1 MGATYRGVMAE
12 KDVLDRLGDALLL
25 VRDWLTPNSLVK
37 NRIIFEGIAAGLWFA
52 IALPVVAYAGGPLA
66 ALSHILLSSVLV
78 LYRIQ
83 PFLALAVGA
92 IGTLGFLAS
101 GYFYY
106 AGTIFIAAPLLAVFF
121 GTAAY
126 GRSVTRWLG
135 LAGTIVAAFSLVGT
149 GYFPLQQTIGIV
161 FFWLVFVLFAL
172 AWVGGMLVNVNRQR
186 RAAQTGEIR
195 ATVQLGEVKHEV
207 TLEQERNR
215 VARDVHDIVAHSL
228 AVVIAQAD
236 GARYGAKN
244 VPAPVVE
251 ALENIA
257 TTARGALTD
266 VRVLLGE
273 LRHNQEAGPQPGMN
287 DLDALV
293 RGFRESGL
301 EVEWNSYGKAVEL
314 TDAPALAVYR
324 IVQEGLTNALRHGD
338 RGQPVELV
346 FDWGSAS
353 LAVIVTN
360 GIPRDTT
367 VPANPAGH
375 GIPGMRERATL
386 AGGELEASDGT
397 NGRFR
402 VRATIPFTSTSAAVG
417 SVSA

>member
-1 MGATYRGVMAE
+1 MTTNDIVDRVRSWVTPENLRENRLAIEGVAAGLYVIIGMFVVAPFG
-12 KDVLDRLGDALLL
+12 VLSIVALLL
-25 VRDWLTPNSLVK
+25 LGST
-37 NRIIFEGIAAGLWFA
+37 
-52 IALPVVAYAGGPLA
+52 VV
-66 ALSHILLSSVLV
+66 LS
-78 LYRIQ
+78 RIQ
-83 PFLALAVGA
+83 PFLSLTIGAVG
-92 IGTLGFLAS
+92 TLAMLGSTYLWN
-101 GYFYY
+101 
-106 AGTIFIAAPLLAVFF
+106 TIWIVVFAPLLVVFF
-121 GTAAY
+121 GTASY
-126 GRSVTRWLG
+126 GKPVTRWLG
-135 LAGTIVAAFSLVGT
+135 LVGT
-149 GYFPLQQTIGIV
+149 LFAALGVFGTMGYGMASISGVL
-161 FFWLVFVLFAL
+161 FFVFVESFFAL
-172 AWVGGMLVNVNRQR
+172 AWLAGMLFSVNRSR
-186 RAAQTGEIR
+186 RAAQTGEVA
-195 ATVQLGEVKHEV
+195 ATVRLGEAKQEIS
-207 TLEQERNR
+207 LEQERNR

-236 GARYGAKN
+236 GARYSAKS

-257 TTARGALTD
+257 ATARGALTD

-293 RGFRESGL
+293 RGFRDSGL
-301 EVEWNSYGKAVEL
+301 DVEWNSYGRAVEL

-346 FDWGSAS
+346 FDWGTVS

-360 GIPRDTT
+360 GIPRGTT
-367 VPANPAGH
+367 VPSNPVGH

-402 VRATIPFTSTSAAVG
+402 VRATIPFRREAATVAG
-417 SVSA
+417 TPVTA

>member
-1 MGATYRGVMAE
+1 MPREVRARSVNVMTERNVLGRFESWLRSRFTRENLAKHRTTIEGV
-12 KDVLDRLGDALLL
+12 
-25 VRDWLTPNSLVK
+25 
-37 NRIIFEGIAAGLWFA
+37 AAGLWFFVPLPLVA
-52 IALPVVAYAGGPLA
+52 NWGGLVAVVAHLMLASTLVTYRLVPVVGLT
-66 ALSHILLSSVLV
+66 
-78 LYRIQ
+78 
-83 PFLALAVGA
+83 VGA
-92 IGTLGFLAS
+92 IGTLGIIGSGFLWQTN
-101 GYFYY
+101 YWWVFL
-106 AGTIFIAAPLLAVFF
+106 PLVAVFF
-121 GTAAY
+121 GAAAY
-126 GRSVTRWLG
+126 GSVATRWLG
-135 LAGTIVAAFSLVGT
+135 LAGTPIAAIAIVTWSG
-149 GYFPLQQTIGIV
+149 GY
-161 FFWLVFVLFAL
+161 LFAGLLLFFFLL
-172 AWVGGMLVNVNRQR
+172 AMFALGWVAGMLVRVNRSR

-195 ATVQLGEVKHEV
+195 ATVRLGEVTQV
-207 TLEQERNR
+207 ATLEQERNR

-287 DLDALV
+287 DLDTLV

-346 FDWGSAS
+346 FDWGSTS

-402 VRATIPFTSTSAAVG
+402 VRATIPFTPVPTVASP
-417 SVSA
+417 VSA

>member
-1 MGATYRGVMAE
+1 MNGPSLLDRIALWFTIANFRRHRLVIEVVAAAFYFGILAVPMMGYGGVLGVM
-12 KDVLDRLGDALLL
+12 
-25 VRDWLTPNSLVK
+25 SL
-37 NRIIFEGIAAGLWFA
+37 
-52 IALPVVAYAGGPLA
+52 
-66 ALSHILLSSVLV
+66 ILLSSTIV
-78 LYRIQ
+78 LYRVQ
-83 PFLALAVGA
+83 PFAALAIAAV
-92 IGTLGFLAS
+92 GTLGTLAS
-101 GYFYY
+101 AYLWQTGF
-106 AGTIFIAAPLLAVFF
+106 FPVFAPLLLVFF

-126 GRSVTRWLG
+126 GRPATRWIG
-135 LAGTIVAAFSLVGT
+135 LVGT
-149 GYFPLQQTIGIV
+149 LVAGVGV
-161 FFWLVFVLFAL
+161 FSGLSFYAGMLSSLLMFLFVFAFFAL
-172 AWVGGMLVNVNRQR
+172 AWVAGMLVYVNRSR
-186 RAAQTGEIR
+186 RAAQTGELR
-195 ATVQLGEVKHEV
+195 ATARLGEVTQEV

-236 GARYGAKN
+236 GARYSAKSI
-244 VPAPVVE
+244 PAPVVE

-257 TTARGALTD
+257 ATSRAALTD

-301 EVEWNSYGKAVEL
+301 QIEWHSYGTASEL
-314 TDAPALAVYR
+314 SDAPALAVYR
-324 IVQEGLTNALRHGD
+324 IVQEALTNALRHGE
-338 RGQPVELV
+338 RSAPVELV
-346 FDWGSAS
+346 FDWGTAS

-360 GIPRDTT
+360 GLPSGAA
-367 VPANPAGH
+367 VPANAAGH

-402 VRATIPFTSTSAAVG
+402 VRATIPFARDAATVP
-417 SVSA
+417 A

>member
-1 MGATYRGVMAE
+1 MTE
-12 KDVLDRLGDALLL
+12 SNPLDRFEN
-25 VRDWLTPNSLVK
+25 WLRSFFSREGLAK
-37 NRIIFEGIAAGLWFA
+37 NRLPIEGLVSVLWLLITTPAAAMTGGALGVFA
-52 IALPVVAYAGGPLA
+52 NAALA
-66 ALSHILLSSVLV
+66 ATIV

-83 PFLALAVGA
+83 PAVSLVLAAFA
-92 IGTLGFLAS
+92 TLGLLMAGVPSLSTLAIFL
-101 GYFYY
+101 
-106 AGTIFIAAPLLAVFF
+106 PLLVVFF
-121 GTAAY
+121 GCAAH
-126 GRSVTRWLG
+126 GREPTRWLA
-135 LAGTIVAAFSLVGT
+135 LPATFIAPLTIVAT
-149 GYFPLQQTIGIV
+149 GYFQV
-161 FFWLVFVLFAL
+161 FQNIQGPIFFLFVFATCLLSWVVGTLVR
-172 AWVGGMLVNVNRQR
+172 VNRSRR
-186 RAAQTGEIR
+186 RAETGEIR
-195 ATVQLGEVKHEV
+195 ATVKLGEVTQV
-207 TLEQERNR
+207 ASLEQERNR

-257 TTARGALTD
+257 STARGALTD

-273 LRHNQEAGPQPGMN
+273 LRHNQEQGPQPGMN

-293 RGFRESGL
+293 RGFRDSGL

-346 FDWGSAS
+346 FDWGSTS

-360 GIPRDTT
+360 GIPRGTT
-367 VPANPAGH
+367 VPANAAGH

-402 VRATIPFTSTSAAVG
+402 VRATIPFTREP
-417 SVSA
+417 VSA

>member
-1 MGATYRGVMAE
+1 MPDE
-12 KDVLDRLGDALLL
+12 GDALTVKGMRVEEVADRVASWIRAHTPG
-25 VRDWLTPNSLVK
+25 VRL
-37 NRIIFEGIAAGLWFA
+37 GIEAAAAVVYLA
-52 IALPVVAYAGGPLA
+52 IALSFA
-66 ALSHILLSSVLV
+66 ATSYNPIALFAILLLGSTFLLYRRVPIVALFFAGFGGLAVLLTGWGGGTPPGPIWAPVLV
-78 LYRIQ
+78 
-83 PFLALAVGA
+83 AL
-92 IGTLGFLAS
+92 
-101 GYFYY
+101 
-106 AGTIFIAAPLLAVFF
+106 F
-121 GTAAY
+121 GSAAY
-126 GRSVTRWLG
+126 GVPVTRWLG
-135 LAGTIVAAFSLVGT
+135 LVGAVIAGLSVSATNWYASGLFFLVV
-149 GYFPLQQTIGIV
+149 FWIV
-161 FFWLVFVLFAL
+161 FFAAPWLA
-172 AWVGGMLVNVNRQR
+172 GMLWRTWNDRQK
-186 RAAQTGEIR
+186 AQTGEIS
-195 ATVQLGEVKHEV
+195 ATVKLGEAKQEV

-293 RGFRESGL
+293 RGFRDSGL
-301 EVEWNSYGKAVEL
+301 EIEWNSYGTAVEL

-402 VRATIPFTSTSAAVG
+402 VRATIPFTSTSTSAAVG

>member
-1 MGATYRGVMAE
+1 MPSNRLRRSVGVMTAQAN
-12 KDVLDRLGDALLL
+12 LDRFTSWFT
-25 VRDWLTPNSLVK
+25 VENFRK
-37 NRIIFEGIAAGLWFA
+37 YRFA
-52 IALPVVAYAGGPLA
+52 IEA
-66 ALSHILLSSVLV
+66 
-78 LYRIQ
+78 
-83 PFLALAVGA
+83 ALAVLYVGVFLGPLGA
-92 IGTLGFLAS
+92 WAGTVGGVQTLLLAS
-101 GYFYY
+101 TFLLYRLRPTIALVVSAVATLASMASTYWYY
-106 AGTIFIAAPLLAVFF
+106 TGDARMYIPLLFVFF

-126 GRSVTRWLG
+126 GRPVTRWLG
-135 LAGTIVAAFSLVGT
+135 LAGTVVATLALAIPFGYGGGVQMIAQYSLLG
-149 GYFPLQQTIGIV
+149 LAV
-161 FFWLVFVLFAL
+161 FTL
-172 AWVGGMLVNVNRQR
+172 AWVAGMLVYVNRSRQ
-186 RAAQTGEIR
+186 AAQTGEIR
-195 ATVQLGEVKHEV
+195 ATVKLGEVKQEV
-207 TLEQERNR
+207 SLEQERNR

-236 GARYGAKN
+236 GARYSAKD

-287 DLDALV
+287 DLDSLV
-293 RGFRESGL
+293 RGFRDSGL

-346 FDWGSAS
+346 FDWGGSS

-360 GIPRDTT
+360 GIPRGTT
-367 VPANPAGH
+367 LAANPAGH

-402 VRATIPFTSTSAAVG
+402 VRATIPFTREAIPA
-417 SVSA
+417 

>member
-1 MGATYRGVMAE
+1 VRMAPRSVRGMAE
-12 KDVLDRLGDALLL
+12 KDVLDRIGDAVVGMRDWVTRDNLIKHRTAIEIVVTVIWFVLPIAPVANWGGVLGVIAHLLL
-25 VRDWLTPNSLVK
+25 T
-37 NRIIFEGIAAGLWFA
+37 GA
-52 IALPVVAYAGGPLA
+52 LA
-66 ALSHILLSSVLV
+66 A
-78 LYRIQ
+78 YRLQ
-83 PFLALAVGA
+83 PIVALTLGA
-92 IGTLGFLAS
+92 IGTIGVLGSGFLWAS
-101 GYFYY
+101 QYWW
-106 AGTIFIAAPLLAVFF
+106 IFAPLVAVFF
-121 GTAAY
+121 GAAAY
-126 GRSVTRWLG
+126 GRAPTRWLG
-135 LAGTIVAAFSLVGT
+135 LAGTPVAAISIVTGVGWN
-149 GYFPLQQTIGIV
+149 YAIGFNTFI
-161 FFWLVFVLFAL
+161 FFWFLLAIFAL
-172 AWVGGMLVNVNRQR
+172 AWVAGMLVQVNRSR

-195 ATVQLGEVKHEV
+195 AVVKLGEAKQEV
-207 TLEQERNR
+207 SLEQERNR

-287 DLDALV
+287 DLDALI
-293 RGFRESGL
+293 RGFRDSGL
-301 EVEWNSYGKAVEL
+301 TIEWHSYGTAAEL
-314 TDAPALAVYR
+314 VGTPALAVYR
-324 IVQEGLTNALRHGD
+324 IVQEALTNALRHGD
-338 RGQPVELV
+338 RSSPVELV
-346 FDWGSAS
+346 FDWGSTS

-360 GIPRDTT
+360 GMPPGATS
-367 VPANPAGH
+367 NGAGH

-402 VRATIPFTSTSAAVG
+402 VRATIPFQRETVEA
-417 SVSA
+417 

>member
-1 MGATYRGVMAE
+1 MAE
-12 KDVLDRLGDALLL
+12 KDVFDRAGDALRS
-25 VRDWLTPNSLVK
+25 VRDWFTRDNLTK
-37 NRIIFEGIAAGLWFA
+37 NRIVFEGIAAGLWFV
-52 IALPVVAYAGGPLA
+52 IALPTVVYAGGLLGV
-66 ALSHILLSSVLV
+66 LSHILLSAALV
-78 LYRIQ
+78 LYRLQ
-83 PFLALAVGA
+83 PLLALAVA
-92 IGTLGFLAS
+92 AVGTLGFLAS
-101 GYFYY
+101 GYFSY

-149 GYFPLQQTIGIV
+149 GFFPLQQTIGFI
-161 FFWLVFVLFAL
+161 FFWLVFVVFAL
-172 AWVGGMLVNVNRQR
+172 AWVGGMLINVNRQR
-186 RAAQTGEIR
+186 RVAQTGEIQ
-195 ATVQLGEVKHEV
+195 ATVRLGQVNKEV

-266 VRVLLGE
+266 VRVLLSE
-273 LRHNQEAGPQPGMN
+273 LRHSQEAGPQPGMN

-293 RGFRESGL
+293 RGFRDSGL
-301 EVEWNSYGKAVEL
+301 DVEWHSYGKAVEL

-338 RGQPVELV
+338 RGKPVELV
-346 FDWGSAS
+346 FDWGGSS

-360 GIPRDTT
+360 GIPSGTT
-367 VPANPAGH
+367 LPPNPAGH

-402 VRATIPFTSTSAAVG
+402 VRATIPFARETAQ
-417 SVSA
+417 VSA

>member
-1 MGATYRGVMAE
+1 MTAT
-12 KDVLDRLGDALLL
+12 DVLDKLESWLRRTLTRETFVRHRQLIEVVVAVIWFLLPIAPLANWGGLVGVIGHLLL
-25 VRDWLTPNSLVK
+25 TSTLVAY
-37 NRIIFEGIAAGLWFA
+37 R
-52 IALPVVAYAGGPLA
+52 ALPVVALT
-66 ALSHILLSSVLV
+66 L
-78 LYRIQ
+78 
-83 PFLALAVGA
+83 GA
-92 IGTLGFLAS
+92 IGTLTVLGSGFLWVTN
-101 GYFYY
+101 YWWVFL
-106 AGTIFIAAPLLAVFF
+106 PLLVVFF

-126 GRSVTRWLG
+126 GSAATRWLG
-135 LAGTIVAAFSLVGT
+135 LAGTPIAAIAIASG
-149 GYFPLQQTIGIV
+149 IGGSVLDVV
-161 FFWLVFVLFAL
+161 FFFAFFLAIFAL
-172 AWVGGMLVNVNRQR
+172 GWVAGMLIYVNRSR

-195 ATVQLGEVKHEV
+195 ATVKLGEVKQEV

-236 GARYGAKN
+236 GARYSAKN

-257 TTARGALTD
+257 ATARGALTD

-287 DLDALV
+287 DLDSLV
-293 RGFRESGL
+293 RGFRDSGL
-301 EVEWNSYGKAVEL
+301 DVEWHSYGKAVEL

-338 RGQPVELV
+338 RRQPVELV
-346 FDWGSAS
+346 FDWGGSS

-360 GIPRDTT
+360 GIPRGTT

-375 GIPGMRERATL
+375 GIPGMRERASL

-402 VRATIPFTSTSAAVG
+402 VRATIPFASPPAASSASAA
-417 SVSA
+417 SAVSA

>member
-1 MGATYRGVMAE
+1 MSAMARPRSVEGMTAT
-12 KDVLDRLGDALLL
+12 DVLDKLEGWLRRTLTRETFVRRRQVIEVVAAVIWFILPIAPFANWGGLVGMIGHLLL
-25 VRDWLTPNSLVK
+25 ASTLVAY
-37 NRIIFEGIAAGLWFA
+37 RAV
-52 IALPVVAYAGGPLA
+52 PVVALT
-66 ALSHILLSSVLV
+66 L
-78 LYRIQ
+78 
-83 PFLALAVGA
+83 GA
-92 IGTLGFLAS
+92 IGTLAVLGSGFLW
-101 GYFYY
+101 YTNYWWVFL
-106 AGTIFIAAPLLAVFF
+106 PLLVVFF

-126 GRSVTRWLG
+126 GSAATRWLG
-135 LAGTIVAAFSLVGT
+135 LSGTPIAAIAIASG
-149 GYFPLQQTIGIV
+149 IGGSVLDV
-161 FFWLVFVLFAL
+161 FFFFAFLLAIFAL
-172 AWVGGMLVNVNRQR
+172 GWVAGMLVYVNRSR

-195 ATVQLGEVKHEV
+195 ATVKLGEVKQEV

-236 GARYGAKN
+236 GARYSAKN

-257 TTARGALTD
+257 ATARGALTD

-287 DLDALV
+287 DLDSLV
-293 RGFRESGL
+293 RGFRDSGL
-301 EVEWNSYGKAVEL
+301 DVEWHSYGKAVEL

-346 FDWGSAS
+346 FDWGGTS

-360 GIPRDTT
+360 GIPPGTT

-375 GIPGMRERATL
+375 GIPGMRERASL

-402 VRATIPFTSTSAAVG
+402 VRATIPFTSAPRT
-417 SVSA
+417 VSA

>member
-1 MGATYRGVMAE
+1 MTPA
-12 KDVLDRLGDALLL
+12 DAVAK
-25 VRDWLTPNSLVK
+25 VREWVTRENLAA
-37 NRIIFEGIAAGLWFA
+37 NRTAVEAAVAGLWFT
-52 IALPVVAYAGGPLA
+52 IVLYPVAAAGGVLGIVA
-66 ALSHILLSSVLV
+66 HILLSVTLV
-78 LYRIQ
+78 LYRNQ
-83 PFLALAVGA
+83 PLLGLAVA
-92 IGTLGFLAS
+92 AVGTLTMLAS
-101 GYFYY
+101 GYF
-106 AGTIFIAAPLLAVFF
+106 GGGGLVFVFLPLLAVFF
-121 GTAAY
+121 GVAAY
-126 GRSVTRWLG
+126 GQPATRWLG
-135 LAGTIVAAFSLVGT
+135 LVGSPIAAFAIVATVFANV
-149 GYFPLQQTIGIV
+149 QQFIGV
-161 FFWLVFVLFAL
+161 VLFWFVLVVLVL
-172 AWVGGMLVNVNRQR
+172 AWVAGLLVQVNRQR

-195 ATVQLGEVKHEV
+195 ATVQLGAVKQEV

-236 GARYGAKN
+236 GARYSAKN

-273 LRHNQEAGPQPGMN
+273 LRHNQEVGPQPGMN

-293 RGFRESGL
+293 RGFRDSGL
-301 EVEWNSYGKAVEL
+301 DVEWNSYGKAVEL

-338 RGQPVELV
+338 RGKPVELV
-346 FDWGSAS
+346 FDWGGTS

-360 GIPRDTT
+360 GIPRGTT

-402 VRATIPFTSTSAAVG
+402 VRATIPYLREPVTA
-417 SVSA
+417 

>member
-1 MGATYRGVMAE
+1 MSFDAFAVRVRGWFTRE
-12 KDVLDRLGDALLL
+12 NLENNRL
-25 VRDWLTPNSLVK
+25 V
-37 NRIIFEGIAAGLWFA
+37 FEAIAAGVWF
-52 IALPVVAYAGGPLA
+52 LLGLAGVIVNGGVLA
-66 ALSHILLSSVLV
+66 VLSHLLLTSTLV
-78 LYRIQ
+78 LYRLQ
-83 PFLALAVGA
+83 PIVALTVGA
-92 IGTLGFLAS
+92 VGTLGMIAS
-101 GYFYY
+101 GAFYSFY
-106 AGTIFIAAPLLAVFF
+106 GGLSGTTVFIFLPLLAVFF

-126 GRSVTRWLG
+126 GKPVTRWLG
-135 LAGTIVAAFSLVGT
+135 LVGTPIATLGIALTAFSG
-149 GYFPLQQTIGIV
+149 LQSLYG
-161 FFWLVFVLFAL
+161 FVLFWFVLALFVL
-172 AWVGGMLVNVNRQR
+172 AWVAGMLVHVNRSR
-186 RAAQTGEIR
+186 RVAQTGELR
-195 ATVQLGEVKHEV
+195 ATVQLGAVKQEV

-236 GARYGAKN
+236 GARYAAKN
-244 VPAPVVE
+244 VPGPVVE

-257 TTARGALTD
+257 ATSRAALTD

-301 EVEWNSYGKAVEL
+301 EIEWHSYGTAAEL
-314 TDAPALAVYR
+314 TDAPGLAVYR
-324 IVQEGLTNALRHGD
+324 IVQEALTNALRHGD
-338 RGQPVELV
+338 RSTPVDLV

-353 LAVIVTN
+353 VAVIITN
-360 GIPRDTT
+360 GLPAGAT
-367 VPANPAGH
+367 VPANTAGH

-402 VRATIPFTSTSAAVG
+402 VRATIPFHREGVPA
-417 SVSA
+417 

>member
-1 MGATYRGVMAE
+1 MSVDEAIATVRGWFTRENLIRHRV
-12 KDVLDRLGDALLL
+12 V
-25 VRDWLTPNSLVK
+25 
-37 NRIIFEGIAAGLWFA
+37 IEGIAAAVWFLVA
-52 IALPVVAYAGGPLA
+52 VPVVVYAGGPLA
-66 ALSHILLSSVLV
+66 VMSHILVSATLV

-83 PFLALAVGA
+83 PFVALSAAAV
-92 IGTLGFLAS
+92 GTLGFLAS
-101 GYFYY
+101 GYFSL

-121 GTAAY
+121 GTSAY
-126 GRSVTRWLG
+126 GRPVTRWLG
-135 LAGTIVAAFSLVGT
+135 LAGTFVAALSLVGS
-149 GYFPLQQTIGIV
+149 GYFPLQQTVGII
-161 FFWLVFVLFAL
+161 FFWFVFALFAL
-172 AWVGGMLVNVNRQR
+172 AWVAGMLVNVNRR
-186 RAAQTGEIR
+186 RRVAETGEIR
-195 ATVQLGEVKHEV
+195 ATVKLGEVTQV
-207 TLEQERNR
+207 ATLEQERNR

-236 GARYGAKN
+236 GARYGSKN

-257 TTARGALTD
+257 STARGALTD
-266 VRVLLGE
+266 VRMLLGE
-273 LRHNQEAGPQPGMN
+273 LRHNQEQGPQPGMN
-287 DLDALV
+287 DLDSLV
-293 RGFRESGL
+293 RGFRDSGL
-301 EVEWNSYGKAVEL
+301 ELEWNSYGKAVEL

-346 FDWGSAS
+346 FDWGSTS

-360 GIPRDTT
+360 GIPRGTT
-367 VPANPAGH
+367 VPANAAGH

-402 VRATIPFTSTSAAVG
+402 VRATIPFTREPAAPVT
-417 SVSA
+417 A

>member
-1 MGATYRGVMAE
+1 MTAPTVLERVSDWVTSWFRIEFFQAHRTVLEGVAAAVYFVIFAVP
-12 KDVLDRLGDALLL
+12 VLRYGSVLG
-25 VRDWLTPNSLVK
+25 
-37 NRIIFEGIAAGLWFA
+37 
-52 IALPVVAYAGGPLA
+52 VVALIILA
-66 ALSHILLSSVLV
+66 STIA

-92 IGTLGFLAS
+92 VGTIGMLAS
-101 GYFYY
+101 SYLYFT
-106 AGTIFIAAPLLAVFF
+106 GFFPVFAPLLLVFF
-121 GTAAY
+121 GASAY
-126 GRSVTRWLG
+126 GSIATRWTGVLG
-135 LAGTIVAAFSLVGT
+135 CLVAA
-149 GYFPLQQTIGIV
+149 IGIAAGV
-161 FFWLVFVLFAL
+161 ASFGDTLSGLVIFLLVLALFCL
-172 AWVGGMLVNVNRQR
+172 AWVAGMLVYVNRSR
-186 RAAQTGEIR
+186 RAAQTGEVV
-195 ATVQLGEVKHEV
+195 ATVRLSEVEQEV

-236 GARYGAKN
+236 GARYSAKS

-257 TTARGALTD
+257 ATARGALTD

-287 DLDALV
+287 DLDSLV
-293 RGFRESGL
+293 RGFRDSGL
-301 EVEWNSYGKAVEL
+301 SVEWNSYGRAVEL

-338 RGQPVELV
+338 RNAPVELV
-346 FDWGSAS
+346 FDWGTTS

-360 GIPRDTT
+360 AIPMGSA
-367 VPANPAGH
+367 VPTNTAGH

-402 VRATIPFTSTSAAVG
+402 VRATIPFTRTLVSPG
-417 SVSA
+417 SG

>member
-1 MGATYRGVMAE
+1 VIVMPE
-12 KDVLDRLGDALLL
+12 RNVLDRVESWL
-25 VRDWLTPNSLVK
+25 RSTLTPDGFRRHRFVIESVV
-37 NRIIFEGIAAGLWFA
+37 AALYFA
-52 IALPVVAYAGGPLA
+52 LFVTAVAGYGYTLGVIALGLLAASVVLSRIRPVVA
-66 ALSHILLSSVLV
+66 
-78 LYRIQ
+78 
-83 PFLALAVGA
+83 LAVA
-92 IGTLGFLAS
+92 AVGTLGMLGS
-101 GYFYY
+101 GYPYY
-106 AGTIFIAAPLLAVFF
+106 TGFFPVFVPLLFVFF
-121 GTAAY
+121 GSAAY
-126 GRSVTRWLG
+126 GRSPTRWLA
-135 LAGTIVAAFSLVGT
+135 LIGTLFAALGILST
-149 GYFPLQQTIGIV
+149 ISYYSYFAALST
-161 FFWLVFVLFAL
+161 VLFFLFIEAVLAL
-172 AWVGGMLVNVNRQR
+172 AWVGGMLVYVNRSR

-195 ATVQLGEVKHEV
+195 ATVKLGEVTQV
-207 TLEQERNR
+207 ATLEQERNR

-273 LRHNQEAGPQPGMN
+273 LRHNQEQGPQPGMN

-293 RGFRESGL
+293 RGFRDSGL
-301 EVEWNSYGKAVEL
+301 GVEWHSYGKAVEL

-346 FDWGSAS
+346 FDWGSTS

-360 GIPRDTT
+360 GIPRGST

-402 VRATIPFTSTSAAVG
+402 VRATIPFTREPVTA
-417 SVSA
+417 

>member
-1 MGATYRGVMAE
+1 MTPA
-12 KDVLDRLGDALLL
+12 DAVTQ
-25 VRDWLTPNSLVK
+25 VRDWLTRDNLEA
-37 NRIIFEGIAAGLWFA
+37 NRHVIEAVAAGVWFTVGLFAAATMGGVLA
-52 IALPVVAYAGGPLA
+52 IVA
-66 ALSHILLSSVLV
+66 HILLSVTLV
-78 LYRIQ
+78 LYRSQ
-83 PFLALAVGA
+83 PLLSLTVGAVG
-92 IGTLGFLAS
+92 TLVMLGSGFF
-101 GYFYY
+101 G
-106 AGTIFIAAPLLAVFF
+106 AGGLLFIFLPLLVVFF
-121 GTAAY
+121 GAAAY
-126 GRSVTRWLG
+126 GQPVTRWLG
-135 LAGTIVAAFSLVGT
+135 LVGT
-149 GYFPLQQTIGIV
+149 PIAALAIVVSVFANIQQGIGIV
-161 FFWLVFVLFAL
+161 LFWFVLVVLVL
-172 AWVGGMLVNVNRQR
+172 AWVAGLLVQSNRAR

-195 ATVQLGEVKHEV
+195 ATVKLGEVKQEV
-207 TLEQERNR
+207 SLEQERNR

-257 TTARGALTD
+257 MTARGALTD

-293 RGFRESGL
+293 RGFRDSGL
-301 EVEWNSYGKAVEL
+301 EVEWHSYGKAVEL

-346 FDWGSAS
+346 FDWGGAS

-360 GIPRDTT
+360 GIPRGTT

-402 VRATIPFTSTSAAVG
+402 VRATIPFASSA
-417 SVSA
+417 SVSPAPVGPVPA

>member
-1 MGATYRGVMAE
+1 MTF
-12 KDVLDRLGDALLL
+12 DDAIAR
-25 VRDWLTPNSLVK
+25 VGGWFTRESLTK
-37 NRIIFEGIAAGLWFA
+37 RRIVIEASAAALWFV
-52 IALPVVAYAGGPLA
+52 IALPVVTFAGGPLA
-66 ALSHILLSSVLV
+66 VMSHILLSATLV
-78 LYRIQ
+78 LYRVQ
-83 PFLALAVGA
+83 PILALSVAA
-92 IGTLGFLAS
+92 LGTLGFLAS

-121 GTAAY
+121 GTSAY
-126 GRSVTRWLG
+126 GRPVTRWLG
-135 LAGTIVAAFSLVGT
+135 LAGTFVAAFSLVGT
-149 GYFPLQQTIGIV
+149 GYFPLQQTVGVI
-161 FFWLVFVLFAL
+161 FFWFVFALFAL
-172 AWVGGMLVNVNRQR
+172 AWVGGMLVSVNRSR

-195 ATVQLGEVKHEV
+195 ATVKLGEVTQV
-207 TLEQERNR
+207 ATLEQERNR

-236 GARYGAKN
+236 GARYGSKN

-257 TTARGALTD
+257 STARGALTD

-273 LRHNQEAGPQPGMN
+273 LRHNQEQGPQPGMN

-293 RGFRESGL
+293 RGFRDSGL
-301 EVEWNSYGKAVEL
+301 EVEWHSYGTAVEL

-338 RGQPVELV
+338 RGRPVELV

-360 GIPRDTT
+360 GIPRGTT
-367 VPANPAGH
+367 VPGNAAGH

-402 VRATIPFTSTSAAVG
+402 VRATIPFAPSHSSAVG
-417 SVSA
+417 AVTA

>member
-1 MGATYRGVMAE
+1 MTAHE
-12 KDVLDRLGDALLL
+12 VLDRVASWFTVDNFRRHQLIVEAA
-25 VRDWLTPNSLVK
+25 V
-37 NRIIFEGIAAGLWFA
+37 AGLYFVLFVGGVINYGGA
-52 IALPVVAYAGGPLA
+52 LGLIALTLLA
-66 ALSHILLSSVLV
+66 STIV
-78 LYRIQ
+78 LYRI
-83 PFLALAVGA
+83 
-92 IGTLGFLAS
+92 S
-101 GYFYY
+101 
-106 AGTIFIAAPLLAVFF
+106 PLLALTAGAFGMLGMIGFVYGTGFFPVYVPLLFVFF
-121 GTAAY
+121 GTSAY
-126 GRSVTRWLG
+126 GAVATRWLG
-135 LAGTIVAAFSLVGT
+135 LAGTLFAAVGVVTVMGYGFS
-149 GYFPLQQTIGIV
+149 
-161 FFWLVFVLFAL
+161 VLSGVLFLLFIEAFFAL
-172 AWVGGMLVNVNRQR
+172 AWVAGMLVYVNRGR
-186 RAAQTGEIR
+186 RFAQSGEIV
-195 ATVQLGEVKHEV
+195 ATVKLGEAKQVV
-207 TLEQERNR
+207 SLEQERNR

-293 RGFRESGL
+293 RGFRDSGL
-301 EVEWNSYGKAVEL
+301 EVEWHSYGKAVEL

-346 FDWGSAS
+346 FDWGTTS

-360 GIPRDTT
+360 GIPPGTT

-402 VRATIPFTSTSAAVG
+402 VRATIPFQREAVT
-417 SVSA
+417 A

>member
-1 MGATYRGVMAE
+1 MTFDEFTQRVRGWFTRENFATNRFVFEAAVAGIWFV
-12 KDVLDRLGDALLL
+12 LLL
-25 VRDWLTPNSLVK
+25 PS
-37 NRIIFEGIAAGLWFA
+37 AAGFGGVLG
-52 IALPVVAYAGGPLA
+52 IIGHLALT
-66 ALSHILLSSVLV
+66 STLL
-78 LYRIQ
+78 LYRVQ
-83 PFLALAVGA
+83 PIAALAVGA
-92 IGTLGFLAS
+92 FGTLVMMAS
-101 GYFYY
+101 GFIF
-106 AGTIFIAAPLLAVFF
+106 AIGSIFIYLPLLAVFF

-126 GRSVTRWLG
+126 GHIATRILG
-135 LAGTIVAAFSLVGT
+135 IVGTPVAAL
-149 GYFPLQQTIGIV
+149 GIV
-161 FFWLVFVLFAL
+161 STSFMNIQSFIGVILFWFVLAVFVL
-172 AWVGGMLVNVNRQR
+172 AWTAGMIVYVNRGR

-195 ATVQLGEVKHEV
+195 ATQKLGEVTQV
-207 TLEQERNR
+207 ATLEQERNR

-236 GARYGAKN
+236 GARYASKN

-293 RGFRESGL
+293 RGFRDSGL
-301 EVEWNSYGKAVEL
+301 DVEWNSYGSAVEL
-314 TDAPALAVYR
+314 VGAPALAVYR

-338 RGQPVELV
+338 KSQPVELV

-360 GIPRDTT
+360 AIPSGST
-367 VPANPAGH
+367 VPANTAGH
-375 GIPGMRERATL
+375 GIPGMRERAGL
-386 AGGELEASDGT
+386 VGGELEANDGT

-402 VRATIPFTSTSAAVG
+402 VRATIPFTRET
-417 SVSA
+417 VSA

>member
-1 MGATYRGVMAE
+1 MPPTRLRRSVEVMTSGGALATLRE
-12 KDVLDRLGDALLL
+12 WFT
-25 VRDWLTPNSLVK
+25 RDNLVK
-37 NRIIFEGIAAGLWFA
+37 NRSVVEA
-52 IALPVVAYAGGPLA
+52 VVAGVWFTLALYPAASAGGVLGIVG
-66 ALSHILLSSVLV
+66 HMLLSFTLV
-78 LYRIQ
+78 LYRSQ
-83 PFLALAVGA
+83 PLLGLAVGA
-92 IGTLGFLAS
+92 VGTLSVLGSGFF
-101 GYFYY
+101 G
-106 AGTIFIAAPLLAVFF
+106 AGGIVFVFLPLLAVFF
-121 GTAAY
+121 GPAAY
-126 GRSVTRWLG
+126 GEPVTRWLG
-135 LAGTIVAAFSLVGT
+135 LVGT
-149 GYFPLQQTIGIV
+149 PIAALAISVRVFADMQQFIGIV
-161 FFWLVFVLFAL
+161 LFWFVLALLVL
-172 AWVGGMLVNVNRQR
+172 AWVAGMLVYVNRGR

-195 ATVQLGEVKHEV
+195 ATVQLGAVKQDFS
-207 TLEQERNR
+207 LEQERNR

-287 DLDALV
+287 DLDGLV
-293 RGFRESGL
+293 RGFRDSGL
-301 EVEWNSYGKAVEL
+301 EVEWHSYGKAVEL

-346 FDWGSAS
+346 FDWGGSS

-360 GIPRDTT
+360 GIPPGTT

-375 GIPGMRERATL
+375 GIPGMRERASL

-402 VRATIPFTSTSAAVG
+402 VRATIPYLREP
-417 SVSA
+417 VSA

>member
-1 MGATYRGVMAE
+1 MSFDDVADRVRGWFSRE
-12 KDVLDRLGDALLL
+12 
-25 VRDWLTPNSLVK
+25 NLVK
-37 NRIIFEGIAAGLWFA
+37 NRLVFEAIAAGVWFLLGLA
-52 IALPVVAYAGGPLA
+52 GVAGFGGVLGI
-66 ALSHILLSSVLV
+66 LSHLLLTATLV

-83 PFLALAVGA
+83 PFMALAVGA
-92 IGTLGFLAS
+92 VGTLGMMAS
-101 GYFYY
+101 GVFWYG
-106 AGTIFIAAPLLAVFF
+106 GTTVFIFLPLLAVFF
-121 GTAAY
+121 GTSAY
-126 GRSVTRWLG
+126 GRPVTRWLG
-135 LAGTIVAAFSLVGT
+135 LAGTPIATLGIATTAFVNVQALYG
-149 GYFPLQQTIGIV
+149 
-161 FFWLVFVLFAL
+161 FVLFWFALALFVL
-172 AWVGGMLVNVNRQR
+172 AWVAGMLVQVNRSR
-186 RAAQTGEIR
+186 RAAETGEIR
-195 ATVQLGEVKHEV
+195 ATVQLGAVKQEV

-236 GARYGAKN
+236 GARYSAKN

-257 TTARGALTD
+257 ATSRAALTD

-287 DLDALV
+287 DLDGLV

-301 EVEWNSYGKAVEL
+301 EIEWHSYGTAAEL
-314 TDAPALAVYR
+314 SDAPGLAVYR
-324 IVQEGLTNALRHGD
+324 IVQEALTNALRHGD
-338 RGQPVELV
+338 RGKPVDLV

-353 LAVIVTN
+353 VAVIVTN
-360 GIPRDTT
+360 GLPTGAT
-367 VPANPAGH
+367 VPSNTAGH

-402 VRATIPFTSTSAAVG
+402 VRATIPFSRETVG
-417 SVSA
+417 A

>member
-1 MGATYRGVMAE
+1 MSFDEWILQVRG
-12 KDVLDRLGDALLL
+12 
-25 VRDWLTPNSLVK
+25 WLTRENLIRR
-37 NRIIFEGIAAGLWFA
+37 RIVIEAVAASLWFV
-52 IALPVVAYAGGPLA
+52 IALPVVVDAGGPLGA
-66 ALSHILLSSVLV
+66 WSHILLSGTLV

-83 PFLALAVGA
+83 PALALTIAG

-101 GYFYY
+101 GYFSA

-121 GTAAY
+121 ATSAY
-126 GRSVTRWLG
+126 GRPATRWLG
-135 LAGTIVAAFSLVGT
+135 LATTTVAAFGLVGT
-149 GYFPLQQTIGIV
+149 GFFPLQQTIGII
-161 FFWLVFVLFAL
+161 FFWLVLVLFAL
-172 AWVGGMLVNVNRQR
+172 AWIAGMLVNVNSQR

-195 ATVQLGEVKHEV
+195 ATAQLGEVKQEV
-207 TLEQERNR
+207 SLEQERNR

-244 VPAPVVE
+244 VPPAVVE

-287 DLDALV
+287 DLDSLV
-293 RGFRESGL
+293 RGFRDSGL
-301 EVEWNSYGKAVEL
+301 DVEWHSYGKAVEL

-346 FDWGSAS
+346 FDWGGSS

-360 GIPRDTT
+360 DIPRGTT
-367 VPANPAGH
+367 LSANPAGH

-402 VRATIPFTSTSAAVG
+402 MRATIPFTRE

>member
-1 MGATYRGVMAE
+1 VGGCRAAGPGRSVGGMTVTG
-12 KDVLDRLGDALLL
+12 VLDRFEAWLRSW
-25 VRDWLTPNSLVK
+25 VTRDNLVK
-37 NRIIFEGIAAGLWFA
+37 RRAAIEVAAAALWFLVPIAPVATWAGLLGVVA
-52 IALPVVAYAGGPLA
+52 HLMLASTLVAYRLLPVVALT
-66 ALSHILLSSVLV
+66 L
-78 LYRIQ
+78 
-83 PFLALAVGA
+83 GA
-92 IGTLGFLAS
+92 IGTIGIIGAGFLWQTN
-101 GYFYY
+101 YWW
-106 AGTIFIAAPLLAVFF
+106 IFLPLLAVFF
-121 GTAAY
+121 GVAAY
-126 GRSVTRWLG
+126 GRAPTRWLG
-135 LAGTIVAAFSLVGT
+135 LAGTPIASIAVVTSSG
-149 GYFPLQQTIGIV
+149 GYQWLGGVV
-161 FFWLVFVLFAL
+161 FFLFVEAFLAL
-172 AWVGGMLVNVNRQR
+172 AWVAGMLVYVNRGR

-195 ATVQLGEVKHEV
+195 ATARLGEATQVA

-293 RGFRESGL
+293 RGFRDSGL
-301 EVEWNSYGKAVEL
+301 AVEWHSYGKAVEL

-346 FDWGSAS
+346 FDWGSTA

-360 GIPRDTT
+360 GIPRGTT
-367 VPANPAGH
+367 IPANPAGH

-402 VRATIPFTSTSAAVG
+402 VRATIPFAREAVT
-417 SVSA
+417 A